1 MTGHSVCQVIL
12 DTVPIGYTGIT
23 RPDVLILVAEE
34 GRAQAGP
41 RLAAMTPHDRAY
53 IAQDLLV
60 AGSSEPS
67 ERVRHRGP
75 LQTRAQVI
83 PLDFERVPS
92 NFRVT
97 RRNRAILALG
107 AVLRREGWY
116 PLAAIEAAVKETQR
130 EDIAASNLVAL
141 QASAHLLG

>member
-1 MTGHSVCQVIL
+1 MTL
-12 DTVPIGYTGIT
+12 
-23 RPDVLILVAEE
+23 
-34 GRAQAGP
+34 
-41 RLAAMTPHDRAY
+41 HDRAY
-53 IAQDLLV
+53 IARDLLV
-60 AGSSEPS
+60 AGSSDPSAQSDGDGDGDPS
-67 ERVRHRGP
+67 EHVRHRSP
-75 LQTRAQVI
+75 LQTGAQVI

-97 RRNRAILALG
+97 RRNRAVLALG

-116 PLAAIEAAVKETQR
+116 PLAAMEAAVKETQR